1 MKKLVLSLLGLGM
14 LLAVAGLLFLM
25 VGAIAESEL
34 LIVLAIMVVVG
45 LGVKFSPNKA
55 RQ

>member
-14 LLAVAGLLFLM
+14 VLVVALLLF
-25 VGAIAESEL
+25 VGVGMIAKNEL
-34 LIVLAIMVVVG
+34 LIIISIIAVAG

>member
-1 MKKLVLSLLGLGM
+1 MKKLILSLLGLWM
-14 LLAVAGLLFLM
+14 LLVVAGLLFLT